1 MECVQHVG
9 LQHRHAGVIV
19 IDTLGPFEGCAG
31 CEMTHRCDECAC
43 PKNTMCENQTAVFDI
58 ACEVLQGCD
67 CGANVSSLFTNAP
80 AVLPDGTVTFELFPY
95 ASGAVEC
102 NISMR
107 DQGSLDGTSLHAV
120 SGPKHLKITVL
131 PVNKPPSYK
140 LVLNDIFLI
149 EDEGMREMQVAHKI
163 YADGMNGTTERHQVP
178 LHVLYSLA
186 CN

>member
-1 MECVQHVG
+1 
-9 LQHRHAGVIV
+9 
-19 IDTLGPFEGCAG
+19 
-31 CEMTHRCDECAC
+31 
-43 PKNTMCENQTAVFDI
+43 MCENQTAVFDI